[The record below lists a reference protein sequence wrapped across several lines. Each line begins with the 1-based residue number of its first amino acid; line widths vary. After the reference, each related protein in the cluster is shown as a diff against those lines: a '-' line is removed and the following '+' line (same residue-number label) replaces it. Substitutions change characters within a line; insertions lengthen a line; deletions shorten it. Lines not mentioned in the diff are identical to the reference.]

1 MQDKI
6 KQLMD
11 GLNNADFKTLAR
23 AITIV
28 ENNLN
33 GHEELLASLR
43 HTYKGNVIG
52 ITGPPGAGKS
62 TLVNALLDYW
72 IKEGKKIAVIAVDPS
87 SPFNYGAILGDRIR
101 MADYYNNPNVY
112 IRSLAS
118 RGALGGLNA
127 KIIEV
132 VDVVSEAPF
141 DYILVET
148 VGVGQSE
155 VEIAGLA
162 DCTVVALV
170 PEAGDEVQTL
180 KAGIMEIADIFV
192 VNKADRQNA
201 HTLYQHLR
209 ILAHETAKDS
219 EETPVIKTIATKAE
233 GIIELANAISNE
245 LANYKTATPKKIQL
259 LTEKAWQLI
268 QQQRMAGI
276 SKQELMKDLV
286 DKIDTLGFNLYK
298 YAKKHGEQLG
308 Q

>member
-6 KQLMD
+6 KQLLD
-11 GLNNADFKTLAR
+11 GVVKADFKSLAR

-33 GHEELLASLR
+33 NYETILASLR
-43 HTYKGNVIG
+43 SSYKGNVIG

-72 IKEGKKIAVIAVDPS
+72 IKAQKKIAVIAVDPS

-132 VDVVSEAPF
+132 VDVVSEAQF
-141 DYILVET
+141 DYIIIET

-180 KAGIMEIADIFV
+180 KAGIMEIADVFV

-201 HTLYQHLR
+201 DTLYQNLR
-209 ILAHETAKDS
+209 ILAHETAKEGD
-219 EETPVIKTIATKAE
+219 EIPVVKTIATQAN
-233 GIIELANAISNE
+233 GIDQMANAIDDVLMNR
-245 LANYKTATPKKIQL
+245 KTSSQKKLQL
-259 LTEKAWQLI
+259 YTEKAWQII
-268 QQQRMAGI
+268 QYHRMKDI
-276 SKQELMKDLV
+276 NKQELAQ
-286 DKIDTLGFNLYK
+286 TLTLEMQKNDFNLYQ
-298 YAKKHGEQLG
+298 YAKKLSEG
-308 Q
+308 